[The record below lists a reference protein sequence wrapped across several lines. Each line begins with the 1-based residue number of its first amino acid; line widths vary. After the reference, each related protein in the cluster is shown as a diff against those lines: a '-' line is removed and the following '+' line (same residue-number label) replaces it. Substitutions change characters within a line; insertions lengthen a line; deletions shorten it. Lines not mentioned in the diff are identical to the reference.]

1 VRWCNECCYWEIEGT
16 TQQGQGGFDTWQA
29 ALDAAL
35 AWSRE
40 RYMILQKPWGTWW
53 VFENMAGVNVSIA
66 TGPTKREA
74 IRNAART
81 LRYAATNTNG
91 RRTP

>member
-1 VRWCNECCYWEIEGT
+1 
-16 TQQGQGGFDTWQA
+16 
-29 ALDAAL
+29 
-35 AWSRE
+35 
-40 RYMILQKPWGTWW
+40 MILQKPWGTWW